1 MPIFYSNEGPLQYP
15 EPALGWEDGDCQ
27 STQIQYI
34 TRTPTIIPQ
43 PVPPTLLHLDE
54 TKSLQSPDNFKSLQ
68 LNTLLLRSYIDN
80 LKSSLDYYESSI
92 KELNNIS
99 QE

>member
-1 MPIFYSNEGPLQYP
+1 MIVLSS
-15 EPALGWEDGDCQ
+15 CQ
-27 STQIQYI
+27 STQVQYI

-54 TKSLQSPDNFKSLQ
+54 TKSLQTQDNFKTLQ

-92 KELNNIS
+92 KELNNNS
-99 QE
+99 QHQ

>member
-1 MPIFYSNEGPLQYP
+1 MIVLSS
-15 EPALGWEDGDCQ
+15 CQ

-43 PVPPTLLHLDE
+43 
-54 TKSLQSPDNFKSLQ
+54 TKSLQTPDNFKTLQ

-92 KELNNIS
+92 KEMNNNS

>member
-1 MPIFYSNEGPLQYP
+1 MIVLSS
-15 EPALGWEDGDCQ
+15 CQ
-27 STQIQYI
+27 STQVQYI

-54 TKSLQSPDNFKSLQ
+54 TKSLQTPDNFKSLQ

-92 KELNNIS
+92 KELNNNS
-99 QE
+99 QQQ